1 MKAEPYNAMDQS
13 LIKQRANLVRENEN
27 FQKILTALEI
37 AEEKEQSKSQEDIYA
52 EESIYKKFTSNK
64 DTALFPSWHA
74 APWKEKLKL
83 LDKFDD
89 ERLIGLEKNNL
100 SGGPKCYQKTCTKK

>member
-1 MKAEPYNAMDQS
+1 MSQN
-13 LIKQRANLVRENEN
+13 
-27 FQKILTALEI
+27 ILTALREI

-74 APWKEKLKL
+74 ATWKDKLKL
-83 LDKFDD
+83 LDKFSSNDISN
-89 ERLIGLEKNNL
+89 EAYVFSSHVLNITFKWIL
-100 SGGPKCYQKTCTKK
+100 